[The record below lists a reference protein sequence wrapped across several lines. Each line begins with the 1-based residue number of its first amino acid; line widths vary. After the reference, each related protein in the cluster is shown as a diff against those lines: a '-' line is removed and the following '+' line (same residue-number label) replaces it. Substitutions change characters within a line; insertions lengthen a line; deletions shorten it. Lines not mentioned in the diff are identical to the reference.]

1 MNDTTSS
8 SLDLIA
14 QTKIKLTEELHKLEE
29 QEAQLRQAQAND
41 AFLDII
47 NAINTFGTHFNVKQK
62 SEITALVKE
71 VTPPRKAPAKAKR
84 EAPIKYWLPHC
95 GATWSG
101 RGKLPKPFEAWIGTA
116 AYTAW
121 KAKHPDEKFP
131 AFPG

>member
-71 VTPPRKAPAKAKR
+71 VTPPVRHR
-84 EAPIKYWLPHC
+84 
-95 GATWSG
+95 
-101 RGKLPKPFEAWIGTA
+101 PKPSARL
-116 AYTAW
+116 
-121 KAKHPDEKFP
+121 P
-131 AFPG
+131 

>member
-1 MNDTTSS
+1 MNDTTNS

-29 QEAQLRQAQAND
+29 QEAQLRQVQAND
-41 AFLDII
+41 AFLEVISL
-47 NAINTFGTHFNVKQK
+47 INTFSTHFNSKQK
-62 SEITALVKE
+62 SEIGALVKE
-71 VTPPRKAPAKAKR
+71 VTPPRKAPTKTKR
-84 EAPIKYWLPHC
+84 EVPIKYWLPHC
-95 GATWSG
+95 NATWSG
-101 RGKLPKPFEAWIGTA
+101 RGKTPKAFEAWVGTA